1 MRIDRNRK
9 VTAADEP
16 MEEEV
21 LDDVAVEET
30 DLLFEAADVAELLA
44 EVTGESVDVTV
55 QDDGESVDF
64 AIGDD
69 VYTIQAEGD
78 EEILETS
85 RRALAGKRTV
95 SASSRTRRPGSR
107 NVKASQNP
115 QFRGRRVAGK
125 R

>member
-64 AIGDD
+64 AIGED

-78 EEILETS
+78 EEVLETS
-85 RRALAGKRTV
+85 RRALAGKRKV
-95 SASSRTRRPGSR
+95 AASRRTRRPGTR
-107 NVKASQNP
+107 NVKASQNTT
-115 QFRGRRVAGK
+115 FRGRRVAGK